1 MLVSSILLL
10 AFTMNPELLAG
21 NVWPIYGVVFLGGLA
36 RSSFRPAVVA
46 LAAEVIPRAAY
57 SNAVAWRTSMWHL
70 AAVAGPAA
78 GGVIYGFSGP
88 SAAYVTVIVLM
99 VASFAAATAVRHRGS
114 PPLAEEVPLAE
125 SLKIGIRFVIHE
137 PVLLAAMTLDLF
149 SVLFGGA
156 TALLPIFAS
165 MLRVGPQGLGVL
177 RAAPAIGSIVTST
190 WIAHRP
196 PMKRAGLSL
205 LVAVTLY
212 GMAIIAFALS
222 RNFYLSFV
230 LLLFS
235 GSADAVSVVIR
246 GTLLQSRTPDA
257 LIGRVSAVNQ
267 VFISASNEIGAF
279 ESGLA
284 ARLLGTV
291 PSVIFGGLMTLV
303 VVVLTAWRSPQ
314 LRKLKQLEL
323 PSVDFLDRRVS
334 LAPCARW

>member
-1 MLVSSILLL
+1 
-10 AFTMNPELLAG
+10 
-21 NVWPIYGVVFLGGLA
+21 
-36 RSSFRPAVVA
+36 
-46 LAAEVIPRAAY
+46 
-57 SNAVAWRTSMWHL
+57 
-70 AAVAGPAA
+70 
-78 GGVIYGFSGP
+78 
-88 SAAYVTVIVLM
+88 
-99 VASFAAATAVRHRGS
+99 
-114 PPLAEEVPLAE
+114 
-125 SLKIGIRFVIHE
+125 
-137 PVLLAAMTLDLF
+137 
-149 SVLFGGA
+149 
-156 TALLPIFAS
+156 
-165 MLRVGPQGLGVL
+165 
-177 RAAPAIGSIVTST
+177 
-190 WIAHRP
+190 
-196 PMKRAGLSL
+196 MKRAGLSL

-314 LRKLKQLEL
+314 LRKLKQL
-323 PSVDFLDRRVS
+323 
-334 LAPCARW
+334 